1 MSFITAIGTA
11 NPINKL
17 NQNQV
22 ADFMVKAM
30 QLDKNN
36 ERRLRAVFNA
46 SGIKSRYSVLED
58 YGKSEYFHFFPNTPD
73 LEPFP
78 STKRRIEEFKA
89 HALQLSLEAVQDLSR
104 TGDPF
109 EPATITHLI
118 TVCCTGMYAPGLDLD
133 LVRELSLATHVR
145 RTCVNFMG
153 CYAAINAIRLADS
166 ICKSNPVARVLIV
179 CTELC
184 SLHFQKEVSY
194 DNFLANALFADGS
207 AAMIIESQRDG
218 NALEL
223 ERFYC
228 DILPDGKDGMTW
240 EVGDLGFEMKLSN
253 YIPSLIKSGIGVF
266 AKALLET
273 VGLTLSEI
281 KFFAVHPGG
290 KKILEAI
297 ENEFGLER
305 NHLSHSYQV
314 LANYGNMSSPTIIFV
329 LKRILDAVSKADH
342 NERVLSL
349 AFGPGLTLESAVLK
363 IKADGE

>member
-1 MSFITAIGTA
+1 MSFITGIGTA
-11 NPINKL
+11 NPANRL

-22 ADFMVKAM
+22 ADFMVRSM
-30 QLDKNN
+30 QLDRDN

-46 SGIKSRYSVLED
+46 SGIKSRHTVLED
-58 YGKSEYFHFFPNTPD
+58 YGRSENFDFFPNTPG

-78 STKRRIEEFKA
+78 STKSRIEEFKT
-89 HALQLSLEAVQDLSR
+89 HALQLSLAAVWDINKDRFKPSTL
-104 TGDPF
+104 
-109 EPATITHLI
+109 THLI

-133 LVRELSLATHVR
+133 LVRELNLSSHVQ

-166 ICKSNPVARVLIV
+166 ICQSNPKARVLIV

-184 SLHFQKEVSY
+184 SLHFQKQVSY
-194 DNFLANALFADGS
+194 DNFLANALFADGA
-207 AAMIIESQRDG
+207 AAMIVESTRVG

-223 ERFYC
+223 ESFYC
-228 DILPDGKDGMTW
+228 DILPDGKAEMTW
-240 EVGDLGFEMKLSN
+240 EIGDLGFEMKLSS
-253 YIPSLIKSGIGVF
+253 YIPSLIKSGIGGL
-266 AKALLET
+266 AKALLGM

-290 KKILEAI
+290 KKILQAI
-297 ENEFGLER
+297 ESEFGFDR
-305 NHLSHSYQV
+305 SHLSYSYDV

-329 LKRILDAVSKADH
+329 LKRIFDTLSEADN
-342 NERVLSL
+342 NERVLSF

-363 IKADGE
+363 VKTDVE